1 MQMNSRT
8 KAVSLTLVLAL
19 GLGCATTE
27 GTNQATG
34 AAIGAV
40 AGGLICALA
49 GGNAGVCV
57 AAAAGGAA
65 LGWGAVKLKQVVN
78 QREELAIRS
87 KRPMVMIQDYRLEPI
102 QVQPGQSLTAL
113 TSFDLSTPVGAGSR
127 PVTQN
132 FKLLKD
138 GEQVLVF
145 TAMNQQ
151 LTEHGR
157 YHVGFEVPIPRK
169 AEPGNYELMQ
179 VLDAQT
185 AAPEVRTAAF
195 QVVKRIAAAGPR
207 PAGRG

>member
-1 MQMNSRT
+1 MNNQRR
-8 KAVSLTLVLAL
+8 AVALTLILVL
-19 GLGCATTE
+19 GSGCATTA

-34 AAIGAV
+34 AALGAV

-49 GGNAGVCV
+49 GGNAGTCV

-78 QREELAIRS
+78 QREELAEHTA
-87 KRPMVMIQDYRLEPI
+87 RPMVMIRDYRLDPM

-113 TSFDLSTPVGAGSR
+113 TSFDLSTPATASSR

-138 GEQVLVF
+138 GEEVLAF
-145 TAMNQQ
+145 TAMDQQ

-169 AEPGNYELMQ
+169 AEPGNYELVQ

-185 AAPEVRTAAF
+185 AAPEVRTAVF
-195 QVVKRIAAAGPR
+195 QVVKRLAGAGSQ
-207 PAGRG
+207 PADRG